1 MTKNARGNWKN
12 WYEFL
17 FSSIGCVVGLGNI
30 WRFPYVCYK
39 NGGGAFMIPYFIFLF
54 ILGIPVMFTELSY
67 SQWSN
72 LGPGRVWICCP
83 LFRGIGFGMICL
95 TGIVSIYYNVILAWA
110 LYYLVNSFYPTIPWS
125 TCTNDYN
132 TEHCYT
138 RIQQTYW
145 NMSIN
150 TTVLSPIVNALNI
163 TRKTATEEF
172 WENKVLEITDG
183 IGTPGVIRWQLV
195 LCLLAAWGI
204 AFLCLIKGIET
215 SGKVVYVAATV
226 PYVFLTILLIRG
238 LLFDGATEGLL
249 YFVTPRWEQ
258 LWKFSTWGDAAV
270 QIFYSAGLGWGGVA
284 TLASYNNFH
293 NNTQRDVIILLVL
306 DGLTSFFAGCVIF
319 VTLGFMAKQ
328 SGVHIDDV
336 VEQGP
341 GIAFMVYP
349 EALASLPLPQLW
361 SVLFFLTLFT
371 VGLDS
376 QMVHIQTMTGAVFD
390 NFPRANKKKTV
401 VTFIVCLSGFILGL
415 TCLTQGGIYVL
426 QLMDWYVASV
436 SIMILVFMEMFV
448 LSWIYGINRL
458 GKDFEMMTGKSLGI
472 LWKIGIGLTTPFAL
486 LFVWIFSL
494 VQHSP
499 VTYGDQIY
507 PKWSIGIGWM
517 IALIS
522 LVPIPVGMVYTL
534 MKEKGNIFE
543 RIRHSVKP
551 LTSWR
556 PANDDDHND
565 NAELE
570 KLNYISEKETF
581 A

>member
-1 MTKNARGNWKN
+1 MTNVRGNWKN

-54 ILGIPVMFTELSY
+54 ILGIPVMFTELTY

-138 RIQQTYW
+138 RIQQTYL

-163 TRKTATEEF
+163 SRKTATEEF
-172 WENKVLEITDG
+172 WENKVLEITNG

-336 VEQGP
+336 VAQ
-341 GIAFMVYP
+341 
-349 EALASLPLPQLW
+349 
-361 SVLFFLTLFT
+361 
-371 VGLDS
+371 
-376 QMVHIQTMTGAVFD
+376 
-390 NFPRANKKKTV
+390 
-401 VTFIVCLSGFILGL
+401 
-415 TCLTQGGIYVL
+415 
-426 QLMDWYVASV
+426 
-436 SIMILVFMEMFV
+436 
-448 LSWIYGINRL
+448 GINRL

-499 VTYGDQIY
+499 VTYGDQTY
-507 PKWSIGIGWM
+507 PKWSIGIGWT

-522 LVPIPVGMVYTL
+522 LVPIPVGMGYTL

-543 RIRHSVKP
+543 RLRDSVKP
-551 LTSWR
+551 LPSWR

-570 KLNYISEKETF
+570 KLNYVSEKETF